1 MKSKDITKQL
11 VPGIVVGLFLG
22 FGLPM
27 LVGVNPENPIP
38 NYIGGAMCCF
48 VPTLLNTIIVLKGT
62 SKVLKRDLPMG
73 ETIKRTI
80 PYALIGLVIGFLTV
94 KLLVETILGYNT
106 CEITKLNTALY
117 QSVLGV
123 IVSTILAYF
132 ALKKYEK
139 DVKYTKRNKKA

>member
-22 FGLPM
+22 FGLTM
-27 LVGVNPENPIP
+27 IVGVNPENPIP
-38 NYIGGAMCCF
+38 NYIGGAMCGF
-48 VPTLLNTIIVLKGT
+48 IPTLLNTVIVLKGT
-62 SKVLKRDLPMG
+62 SKVLKRDLSIG
-73 ETIKRTI
+73 QALKRAI
-80 PYALIGLVIGFLTV
+80 PYALIGLIIGFLTV
-94 KLLVETILGYNT
+94 KLLVETLLGFNT

-117 QSVLGV
+117 QAVLGV
-123 IVSTILAYF
+123 IISTFFAYI

>member
-11 VPGIVVGLFLG
+11 IPGIVVGLFLG
-22 FGLPM
+22 FGLTM
-27 LVGVNPENPIP
+27 IVGVNSENPIP

-48 VPTLLNTIIVLKGT
+48 VPTLLNTVIVLKGT
-62 SKVLKRDLPMG
+62 SKVLKRDLSIG
-73 ETIKRTI
+73 QALKRAI
-80 PYALIGLVIGFLTV
+80 PYALIGLIIGFLTV
-94 KLLVETILGYNT
+94 KLLVETLLGFNT

-117 QSVLGV
+117 QAVLGV
-123 IVSTILAYF
+123 IVSTFFAYI

>member
-22 FGLPM
+22 FGLTM
-27 LVGVNPENPIP
+27 LVGVNVENPIP

-62 SKVLKRDLPMG
+62 SKVLKRELPIG
-73 ETIKRTI
+73 QALKRAI
-80 PYALIGLVIGFLTV
+80 PYALIGLIIGFLTV

-139 DVKYTKRNKKA
+139 DVKYTKRTKKA